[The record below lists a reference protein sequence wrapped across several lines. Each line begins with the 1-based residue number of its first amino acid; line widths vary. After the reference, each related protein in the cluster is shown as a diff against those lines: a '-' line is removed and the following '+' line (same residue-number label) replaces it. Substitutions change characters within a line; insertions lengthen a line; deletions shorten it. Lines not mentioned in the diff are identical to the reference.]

1 MKYEDLRSKLI
12 TAAANRWQ
20 NRDFHEHELLTQAVH
35 HMAELN
41 EANARLVFDLRKAQE
56 MRDVQAVTPEKSA
69 DISEHWLAD
78 VIAMLHY
85 VAGDLSEDNR
95 LMALAA
101 QSLIVS
107 APRVT
112 PVGE

>member
-1 MKYEDLRSKLI
+1 MKGRKHIDALTVLSMQFERGSFPHRVL
-12 TAAANRWQ
+12 TEAAG
-20 NRDFHEHELLTQAVH
+20 FIIQAQ
-35 HMAELN
+35 
-41 EANARLVFDLRKAQE
+41 K
-56 MRDVQAVTPEKSA
+56 MRGDQAVTPEKSA
-69 DISEHWLAD
+69 DISERWLAD

-112 PVGE
+112 PVEEQS